1 MDDRSATAGQESQQT
16 LDWPAPPVVR
26 DYRALFDAID
36 EGFCIVEMIFDEA
49 NVPID
54 YRFCEVNRT
63 FELQTGLINPVGHTA
78 RELVPGLEAR
88 WFRTYGDVAL
98 TRQPKRFVEGS
109 DAMRRWFDVY
119 AFPMG
124 PEDSHE
130 IAIVFKD
137 ITSERLALMELREND
152 RLKDEFLA
160 MLAHELR
167 NPMVPIQASLY
178 QLRQSPDADTAQ
190 RAADVIDRQMAQ
202 LIRLVDD
209 LMEVS
214 RVTRGKVALRAEP
227 FELQY
232 ALHGAIEAVIPMLEK
247 TGTMLSTALP
257 DQPVLV
263 DGDAVRL
270 TQVFT
275 NLLNNAIK
283 YSPAGRTVKLSLAQV
298 DESVVVTVADEGM
311 GIPAD
316 RLDHVFEMFA
326 QLGARGTS
334 MDAGLGIGL
343 TLVRTLVE
351 MHGGS
356 VRAESDGLDRGS
368 RFIVQLPRLQ
378 GDVASVA
385 NAPSPE
391 ENVGVLAGLRVLVVD
406 DNQEIAE
413 SFSDWLQAQGAV
425 VRTSMDGQSA
435 LDIAGFWD
443 PHVAMLDLGMPEM
456 DGWEIA
462 KRLRVAPD
470 GLSRLLI
477 AISGWGQETDVAR
490 SRRAG
495 FDEHFTK
502 PPALAKLLAVLVE
515 HRGRIFPAAD

>member
-1 MDDRSATAGQESQQT
+1 MDDRSAKAGQASQQT

-283 YSPAGRTVKLSLAQV
+283 YSPEGGRV
-298 DESVVVTVADEGM
+298 DVAVES
-311 GIPAD
+311 
-316 RLDHVFEMFA
+316 
-326 QLGARGTS
+326 S
-334 MDAGLGIGL
+334 DAGVSL
-343 TLVRTLVE
+343 LVQ
-351 MHGGS
+351 
-356 VRAESDGLDRGS
+356 D
-368 RFIVQLPRLQ
+368 
-378 GDVASVA
+378 SVA
-385 NAPSPE
+385 GKLP
-391 ENVGVLAGLRVLVVD
+391 LRVSG
-406 DNQEIAE
+406 E
-413 SFSDWLQAQGAV
+413 GAS
-425 VRTSMDGQSA
+425 RK
-435 LDIAGFWD
+435 DI
-443 PHVAMLDLGMPEM
+443 
-456 DGWEIA
+456 
-462 KRLRVAPD
+462 
-470 GLSRLLI
+470 S
-477 AISGWGQETDVAR
+477 
-490 SRRAG
+490 
-495 FDEHFTK
+495 
-502 PPALAKLLAVLVE
+502 
-515 HRGRIFPAAD
+515 